1 MLSWLLASK
10 GCQLIGFSRFTT
22 DANPF
27 YDVFVQWQIN
37 KLDKLNKIKFGE
49 RFTVGRMERV

>member
-1 MLSWLLASK
+1 MSLT
-10 GCQLIGFSRFTT
+10 GFSRFTT

-49 RFTVGRMERV
+49 RFTVGRTERF